1 MQLIFSL
8 PSSVTDSAVWDIL
21 GSRCRWRHSG
31 SSCSSPGIRSGSP
44 ESEPGGRGSIPPR
57 LAASVAHHLGVDGA
71 ADAVGQLGVELGQ
84 LVAAVHARLGDV
96 PDSSGLHDVP
106 DVVFGNFDIAI
117 K

>member
-1 MQLIFSL
+1 MYFIGEIINFHLHIL
-8 PSSVTDSAVWDIL
+8 CLNL
-21 GSRCRWRHSG
+21 GSPKSG
-31 SSCSSPGIRSGSP
+31 C
-44 ESEPGGRGSIPPR
+44 RGSIPPR
-57 LAASVAHHLGVDGA
+57 LAASVAHNLGVDSA

-106 DVVFGNFDIAI
+106 DVVFDKFDIAI

>member
-1 MQLIFSL
+1 MYFIGELIDFHL
-8 PSSVTDSAVWDIL
+8 DIL
-21 GSRCRWRHSG
+21 CLNL
-31 SSCSSPGIRSGSP
+31 GSP
-44 ESEPGGRGSIPPR
+44 KSGGWGSIPPR

-96 PDSSGLHDVP
+96 PDSSGLNNVP
-106 DVVFGNFDIAI
+106 DVVFDKFDIAI